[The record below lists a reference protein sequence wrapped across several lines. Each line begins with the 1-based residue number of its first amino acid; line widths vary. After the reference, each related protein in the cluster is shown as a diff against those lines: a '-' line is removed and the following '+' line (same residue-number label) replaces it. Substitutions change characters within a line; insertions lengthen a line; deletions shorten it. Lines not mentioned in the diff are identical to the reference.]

1 MCLERLCNFFCHR
14 HQCEDHQLVVQA
26 NWGLCDSARR
36 VLQHAGVRAVERGRD
51 RDNSGIGGSVS
62 SKAGSGGGSD
72 RANKDRG
79 GRDRVESGLEGIDLK
94 ENGQNGSDLEGRG
107 KTDTDS
113 HVGGMLKI
121 LVQKG
126 LSYVFGRPK

>member
-79 GRDRVESGLEGIDLK
+79 GRDRVGMVRVSVTSQSLVCLTWLEFLC
-94 ENGQNGSDLEGRG
+94 
-107 KTDTDS
+107 
-113 HVGGMLKI
+113 HKI
-121 LVQKG
+121 TQMTVE
-126 LSYVFGRPK
+126 